1 MKTRAA
7 IAWEPNRPLEI
18 EEIDLEGPKDGEVLV
33 RIVTTSLCHTDMF
46 TLSGRDPEGLFP
58 AVLGHEGCG
67 IVEEVGRGV
76 TSVKPGDHVIPLY
89 TPEDPNCPY
98 IKSGKTNLCQT
109 IRATQGRGVMPDGT
123 SRFSYK
129 GKMIHHYMGTSTFSE
144 YTVLP
149 EIAVA
154 KISKDAPLTKASV
167 MGCAIP
173 TGMGAVRNT
182 AKVEPGAT
190 VAVFGLGAVGMAVI
204 QGAKMVGAGRI
215 IGIDTNPNKF
225 PLARDLGASECV
237 NPKDFQQS
245 IHEVIIDMT
254 NGGVDYSFECIG
266 NVDVMRSALEC
277 CHKGWGECTI
287 IGVAGAGEEVG
298 GGDADH
304 AAVGENTDTPADD
317 AYRTATTVFW
327 DRYLAGKTD
336 EILPGR
342 YVLSVSAYD
351 YDLVTPYDH
360 RERVARVG
368 DGQDFVRTG
377 AFQHALGDLHTTF
390 IVIDDQD
397 AKRVHGRSSCLKPV
411 RRGAP
416 GASDGGSRR

>member
-18 EEIDLEGPKDGEVLV
+18 EEIDQEGPKDGEVLV

-58 AVLGHEGCG
+58 AVLGHEGVG
-67 IVEEVGRGV
+67 VVEEVGRGV

-109 IRATQGRGVMPDGT
+109 IRETQGRGVMPDGT

-154 KISKDAPLTKASV
+154 KIAKEAPLAKASV
-167 MGCAIP
+167 MGCAVP

-182 AKVEPGAT
+182 AKVTPGAT
-190 VAVFGLGAVGMAVI
+190 VVVFGLGAVGMAVI

-225 PLARDLGASECV
+225 PLARDMGVTECV
-237 NPKDFQQS
+237 NPADFRQPIQ
-245 IHEVIIDMT
+245 EVIVEMT
-254 NGGVDYSFECIG
+254 NGGADYSFECIG
-266 NVDVMRSALEC
+266 NVNVMRAALEC
-277 CHKGWGECTI
+277 CHKGWGECTV
-287 IGVAGAGEEVG
+287 IGVAGAGEEISTRPFQLVTGRVWRGSAFG
-298 GGDADH
+298 GVLGRSQLPGMVDEWLRGDFDVDPYITHNMAHDQINTAFDLLH
-304 AAVGENTDTPADD
+304 AGKSIRSVIHFQPKETMQPEG
-317 AYRTATTVFW
+317 
-327 DRYLAGKTD
+327 LAGK
-336 EILPGR
+336 I
-342 YVLSVSAYD
+342 VS
-351 YDLVTPYDH
+351 
-360 RERVARVG
+360 
-368 DGQDFVRTG
+368 
-377 AFQHALGDLHTTF
+377 
-390 IVIDDQD
+390 
-397 AKRVHGRSSCLKPV
+397 S
-411 RRGAP
+411 
-416 GASDGGSRR
+416 